1 MGPRFRGDDIGKALA
16 LMSCGFAMAVSLS
29 ASALAQAPLPSAK
42 TALVPFD
49 SAPFPY
55 QGLHPKTGTA
65 FLDIEEGERRGRKT
79 ARGTMVWE
87 DLTYKDR
94 RVLLTIPRGFDL
106 RKPALIVVFFH
117 GLGAT
122 LARDVRDRQQVPR
135 QVMASGLNAVL
146 VAPQFGFDAPDPSAG
161 RFWEPGAFAQF
172 LAEAADHLGSLHGD
186 KRAREAFLR
195 APVVITAYSGGYHPL
210 AYVLAVGGTTER
222 VRGVIL
228 LDALYS
234 DHDKFLDWLATKPQ
248 AFFMSTYGPLVKRQ
262 NEAFQKE
269 LAERGIPFM
278 TGFPPHLVPG
288 IVAFMEVGKEVKHH
302 DFVTQAWSPDPLKA
316 ILSRVPGYAR
326 R

>member
-1 MGPRFRGDDIGKALA
+1 MV
-16 LMSCGFAMAVSLS
+16 FAISPAR
-29 ASALAQAPLPSAK
+29 AQSPLPSAK

-49 SAPFPY
+49 NAPFPY
-55 QGLHPKTGTA
+55 QGIHPKTGTA

-79 ARGTMVWE
+79 TRGTMVWE
-87 DLTYKDR
+87 DLTYRDR
-94 RVLLTIPRGFDL
+94 RVLLTLPRGFDL

-135 QVMASGLNAVL
+135 QVVASGLNAVL

-172 LAEAADHLGSLHGD
+172 LAEAADHLGRLHGD
-186 KRAREAFLR
+186 KRAREAFER
-195 APVVITAYSGGYHPL
+195 APIVITAYSGGYHPL
-210 AYVLAVGGTTER
+210 AYVLAVGGATER
-222 VRGVIL
+222 VRGVLL

-262 NEAFQKE
+262 NEAFQTQ

-278 TGFPPHLVPG
+278 KGFPPHLVPG
-288 IVAFMEVGKEVKHH
+288 INAFLEVGAEVKHH
-302 DFVTQAWSPDPLKA
+302 DFVTQAWSADPLKVL
-316 ILSRVPGYAR
+316 LSRVPGYAR